1 MTLGDLYSR
10 MCNQQTIMLYGENSI
25 FIDRV
30 TIGTIP
36 TELLNR
42 QVNWILVD
50 PQRNLEIYLDS
61 KLGKERAK

>member
-1 MTLGDLYSR
+1 MTLGDLYLTMRNS
-10 MCNQQTIMLYGENSI
+10 QTILLYGKDSI

-61 KLGKERAK
+61 KMGKERAK

>member
-1 MTLGDLYSR
+1 MTLGDLYLTMRNS
-10 MCNQQTIMLYGENSI
+10 QTILLYGKDSI

-61 KLGKERAK
+61 KMDKERAK